1 MELEPNTLL
10 RDRYRIQSQL
20 GKGGMGAVYAAHD
33 TVLDTQVA
41 LKINQNPHPEG
52 RDQFLSEA
60 RLLAALRHPNLPRVI
75 DYFLIDDAQ
84 YLVMDYV
91 PGEDLGSL
99 IKREGSQP
107 LETVLA
113 WARQLGNA
121 LTYLHQQTPP
131 VIHRDIK
138 PANIKLTPH
147 GNIMLV
153 DFGIAKAVEASQE
166 TSTGARGMTPGY
178 SPPEQYGTAR
188 TGPYSDQFALAST
201 LYNLLSGQKPVDAV
215 ERMLGQA
222 VLTPLNLLLPN
233 IPPQVQTAIE
243 KAMSVRPEERFPS
256 VQEFIETL
264 TQPLPEITAQPA
276 RRAALG
282 SAAPPVPGDDSTRVG
297 VVRPIDF
304 IPPSPPPAL
313 PKKRRLLWLIPAILI
328 PMLLVVVGGG
338 WLVITQLLP
347 TPTQTPTTVADV
359 VFTEMPAALPTQT
372 ALPTFAEPPTEIPTA
387 VPTDLPTS
395 TPEATLEPTPE
406 PTALPEMVLEPIGRG
421 GVVAFASNEADGS
434 TFQLWAMRVFL
445 DEAQN
450 LVAAEKQ
457 QLTDSA
463 GDKLYPSWSPDGS
476 RIVYA
481 AESGDAE
488 NKFDLYVMDA
498 NGENQ
503 TLLVSQPGDD
513 TEPAWSPD
521 GNWIVFTSD
530 SRSDGIKQLHIVKPD
545 GSDKRRISFDK
556 QEYSPEWSPRMDKLV
571 YIVSVNNARYLW
583 VRDPKNDFADTE
595 SNLMYGRL
603 GYFADPAWSPD
614 AEWLAF
620 TREEGRTRDI
630 YLTKISSFGMQI
642 SRLTETTFDTYPA
655 WSSDSQWLL
664 FDSNRDGNQEI
675 YIMNRD
681 GGQQTN
687 LTQTENAQ
695 EMHPAWQIK

>member
-1 MELEPNTLL
+1 MELEPNILL
-10 RDRYRIQSQL
+10 RDRYRIQNQL

-52 RDQFLSEA
+52 RAQFLSEA

-99 IKREGSQP
+99 IKREGRQP
-107 LETVLA
+107 LETILS
-113 WARQLGNA
+113 WAKQLGNA
-121 LTYLHQQTPP
+121 LTYLHQQNPP

-138 PANIKLTPH
+138 PANIKLTPS
-147 GNIMLV
+147 GNVMLV
-153 DFGIAKAVEASQE
+153 DFGIAKAIESSQE

-178 SPPEQYGTAR
+178 SPPEQYGSAR

-201 LYNLLSGQKPVDAV
+201 LYNLLTGQKPVDAV

-222 VLTPLNLLLPN
+222 VLTPLNLLIPN
-233 IPPQVQTAIE
+233 IPTQVQTAVE
-243 KAMSVRPEERFPS
+243 RAMSVRPEERFPS
-256 VQEFIETL
+256 VQEFIQTL
-264 TQPLPEITAQPA
+264 TSPTPAITRQPA
-276 RRAALG
+276 GEAARAAVPPPPG
-282 SAAPPVPGDDSTRVG
+282 DDRTRVGMAHPAAAPP
-297 VVRPIDF
+297 
-304 IPPSPPPAL
+304 PAP
-313 PKKRRLLWLIPAILI
+313 PKKRQLWWLIPMILI
-328 PMLLVVVGGG
+328 PFLIIIVGGG
-338 WLVITQLLP
+338 WFVLTRLLDTP
-347 TPTQTPTTVADV
+347 TPIPTNMDAALLG
-359 VFTEMPAALPTQT
+359 TELPAALPTET
-372 ALPTFAEPPTEIPTA
+372 FLPTFSEIPTEIPTEL
-387 VPTDLPTS
+387 PTDLPTN
-395 TPEATLEPTPE
+395 TPEPTLEPTPE
-406 PTALPEMVLEPIGRG
+406 PTAAPEMVLEPIGRG

-445 DEAQN
+445 DENQT

-476 RIVYA
+476 RIVYSA
-481 AESGDAE
+481 DSGDAE

-503 TLLVSQPGDD
+503 TPLVSQPGDD

-530 SRSDGIKQLHIVKPD
+530 SRADGILQLHIVKPD

-583 VRDPKNDFADTE
+583 IRDPQNDFADTE

-603 GYFADPAWSPD
+603 GYFADPSWSPD

-630 YLTKISSFGMQI
+630 YLTKISSFGMEI
-642 SRLTETTFDTYPA
+642 SRLTDTTFDSYPA

-675 YIMNRD
+675 YIMSRD

-695 EMHPAWQIK
+695 EQHPAWQIK